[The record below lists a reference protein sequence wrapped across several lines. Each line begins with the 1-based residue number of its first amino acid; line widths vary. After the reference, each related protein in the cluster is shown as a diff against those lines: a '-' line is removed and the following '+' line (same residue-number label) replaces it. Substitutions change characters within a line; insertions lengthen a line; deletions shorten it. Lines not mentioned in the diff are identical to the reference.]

1 MSLKLSAFKLSSHN
15 HDNLPDVSTAAQAC
29 QSKHKQAAVA
39 MAASQSFAAPVTMAP
54 AAPLDASIA
63 MASAAPLDASVA
75 MAAAPAAVALRHPVH
90 DHYQPR
96 C

>member
-1 MSLKLSAFKLSSHN
+1 
-15 HDNLPDVSTAAQAC
+15 
-29 QSKHKQAAVA
+29 

-54 AAPLDASIA
+54 AALLDALVA
-63 MASAAPLDASVA
+63 MASAAPLDASIE

-90 DHYQPR
+90 DHYQSL

>member
-54 AAPLDASIA
+54 AAPLDESIE
-63 MASAAPLDASVA
+63 
-75 MAAAPAAVALRHPVH
+75 MAAAPAAAVALRHPVH